1 MLDDEYRYKILKE
14 LQQDPNMSQRAL
26 AKRLEISLGKTNYC
40 LNALIEKGMIKA
52 DNFKNS
58 TNKMGYLYLL
68 TPKGIEEKIALTQRF
83 LQRKLK
89 EHETLEKEIEQL
101 RQEVKKHN
109 VTLVGRMS
117 REAGY
122 VGRPLG
128 KSDEPRQEIQHYEQV
143 VPVKSDEPKSVM

>member
-1 MLDDEYRYKILKE
+1 MIDDEYRYKILKE

-68 TPKGIEEKIALTQRF
+68 TPKGIEEKIVLTQRF

-101 RQEVKKHN
+101 RQEVK
-109 VTLVGRMS
+109 T
-117 REAGY
+117 
-122 VGRPLG
+122 
-128 KSDEPRQEIQHYEQV
+128 
-143 VPVKSDEPKSVM
+143 

>member
-89 EHETLEKEIEQL
+89 EHQELEKEIEQL
-101 RQEVKKHN
+101 RQEVK
-109 VTLVGRMS
+109 T
-117 REAGY
+117 
-122 VGRPLG
+122 
-128 KSDEPRQEIQHYEQV
+128 
-143 VPVKSDEPKSVM
+143 